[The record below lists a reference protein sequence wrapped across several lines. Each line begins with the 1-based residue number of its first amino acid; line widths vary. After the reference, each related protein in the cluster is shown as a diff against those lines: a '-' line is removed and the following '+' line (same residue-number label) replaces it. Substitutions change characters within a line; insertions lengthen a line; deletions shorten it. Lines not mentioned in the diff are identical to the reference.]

1 MINLASY
8 REQLRSFNVKNLTY
22 EELVDK
28 LNKINDDHIKW
39 LDEHQNETKEI
50 YDNKCKEYSDDIGV
64 IMNEVASK
72 DYKQSQEQPK
82 QQSSGAKIEEVD

>member
-1 MINLASY
+1 MIYSFKHSMTNELKDKFND
-8 REQLRSFNVKNLTY
+8 EQR
-22 EELVDK
+22 DK

-50 YDNKCKEYSDDIGV
+50 YDNKCKEYTDDIGV